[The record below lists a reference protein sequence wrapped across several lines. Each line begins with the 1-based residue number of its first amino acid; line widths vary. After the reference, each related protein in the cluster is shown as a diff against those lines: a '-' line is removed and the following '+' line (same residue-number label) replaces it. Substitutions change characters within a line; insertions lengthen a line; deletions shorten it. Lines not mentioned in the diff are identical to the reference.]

1 MILLA
6 LQHLLGILH
15 CREEDNGGSLYFLF
29 SNTYWVFTT
38 AESKKM
44 EYLFSIPYWVF
55 STAERKKMEAAGDTT
70 SLQIKYEKSAT
81 FCKAKSAI

>member
-1 MILLA
+1 
-6 LQHLLGILH
+6 LGILH

-70 SLQIKYEKSAT
+70 SLQKRYKKSDI
-81 FCKAKSAI
+81 FCMPESMYVRAQNY